1 MNAFQDISGRIHNTA
16 TTLFL
21 ICLTTMFLASP
32 SPVFAH
38 KVSIFAWVEGD
49 MVHTQSI
56 FFGGKKIQ
64 NASIEVF
71 DASGKQ
77 LIEGK
82 TNDNGEFSFRTPIKA
97 AMKIVVSAGMGHQGV
112 WNLKASDF
120 ESTGRDIPYPEPA
133 SSPGMPTIQSPI
145 SHTEIPSPPK
155 AHPGVTSD
163 EIRDIVEKA
172 LDKKLNPVLK
182 MLSESK
188 NRAPS
193 IGDILG
199 GIGYIIGLVGLAAYI
214 GSRKKRDNL
223 SK

>member
-1 MNAFQDISGRIHNTA
+1 MGNKIVERFYEITVI
-16 TTLFL
+16 LFF
-21 ICLTTMFLASP
+21 ICLTTMFLAIP
-32 SPVFAH
+32 STVFAH

-64 NASIEVF
+64 NATIKVF

-77 LIEGK
+77 LVEGK

-97 AMKIVVSAGMGHQGV
+97 AMKIVVSAGMGHQAI

-120 ESTGRDIPYPEPA
+120 ENTGRDIPHTEPA
-133 SSPGMPTIQSPI
+133 SSREIDNIHPPI
-145 SHTEIPSPPK
+145 SHAEIPLPPN
-155 AHPGVTSD
+155 APSSIDPD

-172 LDKKLNPVLK
+172 LDKKLAPVLK
-182 MLSESK
+182 MLSESR
-188 NRAPS
+188 NQTPS

-214 GSRKKRDNL
+214 VNRRKKDNL